1 MRFDF
6 DFAPAYRLA
15 AFPFGVTPGRSWV
28 EVDADELRIRFGP
41 WRTRVPLADI
51 EAVQRSGDY
60 AFLKTAGPAHL
71 SLADRGITFA
81 TTGARGL
88 CLQLRQ
94 PARVELPVGHLSCPG
109 ITLTVNDLDGLAA
122 AVGHPGA

>member
-15 AFPFGVTPGRSWV
+15 ALPFGVTPGRSWV
-28 EVDADELRIRFGP
+28 EVDGDELRIRFGP
-41 WRTRVPLADI
+41 WRTRVPLADV

-81 TTGARGL
+81 TNGARGL

-109 ITLTVNDLDGLAA
+109 ITLTVADLDGLAA
-122 AVGHPGA
+122 AVGHPAA